1 MPDAQPLIGRTIS
14 HYRIA
19 EKLGGGGMGVVY
31 KAEDITLRRSVAL
44 KFLPGE
50 LTKDAQALSRFQR
63 EAQAASALSHPNICM
78 VFEIAEFEGQPFI
91 AMEYLDGVTLKHR
104 IGGKPVDLETLLNA
118 AIEIAD
124 ALDAAHAEGIVH
136 RDIKPANIF
145 ITKRGHVKI
154 LDFGLAKQ
162 TRVEPAS
169 DATQATSDGVSPE
182 QLTSPGTAVGTIA
195 YMSPEQVRGKDLDAR
210 TDLFSFGVVLYEMG
224 TGALPFRGETSGVIT
239 EAILNRVPVAPVR
252 LNPDLPAEIERIVSK
267 ALEKDRNLRYQHAA
281 DMRADLQRVKRDST
295 SGILAS
301 SQSSAS
307 TGVESQAS
315 ATFAAAS
322 STSVAS
328 ASTSAAAAPQTQAAH
343 TSGSSVAVA
352 AVKQH
357 KLGLTAGALIVL
369 VVLAA
374 AGYGVYSMFRG
385 KSEVLFQNYKISQ
398 ITDNGK
404 SIAAALSPDGKYV
417 LSERLDAGKASVW
430 LRHIATNSDT
440 QIIAP
445 ADVPV
450 NYRNF
455 SFSSDGNYFYFRE
468 ARGATQ
474 DAFDIYRA
482 TALGGSPQIIAR
494 DVDSNVASSP
504 DGKHIAYERFNDPE
518 VGKFQLLEA
527 NPDGSEEKIVA
538 SGPVE
543 NGRQSLSWSPD
554 GAHLALVNW
563 GNIPTAM
570 LVMDLS
576 SGKIQELPRTA
587 GIGFLD
593 SSWMPDGRGLL
604 VQYEDATSGFDQV
617 GYVSYPGGQ
626 FHAVTKDTSNYVG
639 VALSTDGKTL
649 ATVQNKGFFTFYT
662 IPAAGTGANPP
673 APTIPQQQKGLM
685 SFAWL
690 SGQQLA
696 LVEDNRLVRTTLD
709 GSSKTTLLSDASFGN
724 LAACPDGRTI
734 LLSLNS
740 RDVMGSNNT
749 WKIGAD
755 GSNLKQI
762 SKGRQEYA
770 VECSPDSK
778 WAYFTDNQSNQVQRA
793 VIDGGAPEMVPGTDI
808 PHSII
813 ASHDL
818 SFSPDGK
825 TLGFV
830 IDTITG
836 NEVAPKIVLVPLDAG
851 PKPQLHFL
859 EPNPGI
865 SNYGPRFTPDGKALV
880 YPIRQNGLEE
890 LWLQPLDG
898 SPGRQITNLKAE
910 RITAFYWS
918 PDGKSIGVL
927 TARREYDVILLHDT
941 GAQ

>member
-1 MPDAQPLIGRTIS
+1 MPDAQPLIGRSIS
-14 HYRIA
+14 HYRIVD
-19 EKLGGGGMGVVY
+19 KLGGGGMGVVY
-31 KAEDITLRRSVAL
+31 KAEDTTLHRFVAL
-44 KFLPGE
+44 KFLPSD
-50 LTKDAQALSRFQR
+50 LTKDPQALSRFQR

-78 VFEIAEFEGQPFI
+78 VFEIGQHEGQPFI

-104 IGGKPVDLETLLNA
+104 IGGKPVDLETLLNVV
-118 AIEIAD
+118 IEIAD

-169 DATQATSDGVSPE
+169 DATQATSDGVSPD

-195 YMSPEQVRGKDLDAR
+195 YMSPEQVRGKELDAR
-210 TDLFSFGVVLYEMG
+210 TDLFSFGVVLYEMA
-224 TGALPFRGETSGVIT
+224 TGSLPFRGETSGVIT

-252 LNPDLPAEIERIVSK
+252 LNPDLPAEIERIVNK

-281 DMRADLQRVKRDST
+281 DMRADLQRVKRDTT
-295 SGILAS
+295 SGTLTGSQIAQS
-301 SQSSAS
+301 APAESQSSAVS
-307 TGVESQAS
+307 SPVSS
-315 ATFAAAS
+315 A
-322 STSVAS
+322 SVAS
-328 ASTSAAAAPQTQAAH
+328 TPEAAQTQPGH
-343 TSGSSVAVA
+343 SSGSSVAVA
-352 AVKQH
+352 AKQH
-357 KLGLTAGALIVL
+357 KLGLTAGAAIAL

-385 KSEVLFQNYKISQ
+385 KSEVPFQNYKISQ

-417 LSERLDAGKASVW
+417 LSEMVDAGKASVW

-445 ADVPV
+445 SDVPV
-450 NYRNF
+450 YYRNF
-455 SFSSDGNYFYFRE
+455 SFSPDGNYFYFRE
-468 ARGATQ
+468 ARDAKQ
-474 DAFDIYRA
+474 DIFDVYRA

-494 DVDSNVASSP
+494 DVDSNIASSP
-504 DGKHIAYERFNDPE
+504 DGKHIAFARFNDPE

-527 NPDGSEEKIVA
+527 NPDGSEEKVIA

-543 NGRQSLSWSPD
+543 SGRQSLSWSPD

-563 GNIPTAM
+563 GNIATPM
-570 LVMDLS
+570 QVMDLS
-576 SGKIQELPRTA
+576 SGKIQELPRTN
-587 GIGFLD
+587 GIGFLESAWTPD
-593 SSWMPDGRGLL
+593 SRGLL

-617 GYVSYPGGQ
+617 GYVPYPGGQ
-626 FHAVTKDTSNYVG
+626 FHAVTKDTSNYAG
-639 VALSTDGKTL
+639 VAMSTDGKTL
-649 ATVQNKGFFTFYT
+649 ATVQDKGFFTFYT
-662 IPAAGTGANPP
+662 LPAAGTGATPP
-673 APTIPQQQKGLM
+673 APTIPQHQKGVM
-685 SFAWL
+685 YFAWM

-696 LVEDNRLVRTTLD
+696 LVEDNRLVRASLD
-709 GSSKTTLLSDASFGN
+709 GTNKTTLLSDVSFGN

-740 RDVMGSNNT
+740 RDVLGNINT

-755 GSNLKQI
+755 ASNLRQL

-778 WAYFTDNQSNQVQRA
+778 WAYFTDNTGNRVQRA
-793 VIDGGAPEMVPGTDI
+793 PVDGGAPETVPGADV
-808 PHSII
+808 PNAII
-813 ASHDL
+813 ASHAL

-825 TLGFV
+825 TLAYV
-830 IDTITG
+830 IDVIS
-836 NEVAPKIVLVPLDAG
+836 NNIAPKIVLVPLDAG
-851 PKPQLHFL
+851 PKPQVRYA
-859 EPNPGI
+859 EPNPAI

-880 YPIRQNGLEE
+880 YPIRQNGVED

-898 SPGRQITNLKAE
+898 SPGRQITNLKAG
-910 RITAFYWS
+910 RIQSFHWS
-918 PDGKSIGVL
+918 LDGKSIGVL
-927 TARREYDVILLHDT
+927 TARHEYDVILLHDT
-941 GAQ
+941 GS

>member
-14 HYRIA
+14 HYRIV

-78 VFEIAEFEGQPFI
+78 VFEIAEYEGQPFI

-124 ALDAAHAEGIVH
+124 ALDAAHSEGIVH

-281 DMRADLQRVKRDST
+281 DMRADLQRVKRDTSSGGLTGSQVAASGAADSQTST
-295 SGILAS
+295 VS
-301 SQSSAS
+301 SRVSSAS
-307 TGVESQAS
+307 VAVAPATAQSQ
-315 ATFAAAS
+315 
-322 STSVAS
+322 
-328 ASTSAAAAPQTQAAH
+328 PAH
-343 TSGSSVAVA
+343 SSGSSVAVA

-385 KSEVLFQNYKISQ
+385 KAEVPFQNYKISQ

-417 LSERLDAGKASVW
+417 LSEVLDAGKASVW

-445 ADVPV
+445 ADATVY
-450 NYRNF
+450 YRNF
-455 SFSSDGNYFYFRE
+455 NFSPDGNYFYYRE
-468 ARGATQ
+468 ARDAKQ
-474 DAFDIYRA
+474 DTFDIYRA
-482 TALGGSPQIIAR
+482 PALGGSPQIIAR
-494 DVDSNVASSP
+494 DVDSNIASSP
-504 DGKHIAYERFNDPE
+504 DGKHIAYARFNDPE

-527 NPDGSEEKIVA
+527 NPDGSGEKMIA

-543 NGRQSLSWSPD
+543 NGRMSLSWSPD
-554 GAHLALVNW
+554 GAHMALVNY
-563 GNIPTAM
+563 GGIATPM
-570 LVMDLS
+570 EVMDLS
-576 SGKIQELPRTA
+576 SGKMQELPRTA
-587 GIGFLD
+587 GVGFVD
-593 SSWMPDGRGLL
+593 SSWTPDGRGLL
-604 VQYEDATSGFDQV
+604 VQYEDATSGFDQI
-617 GYVSYPGGQ
+617 GYLSYPSGQ
-626 FHAVTKDTSNYVG
+626 FHAVTKDTSNYND

-649 ATVQNKGFFTFYT
+649 ATVQSKGFFAFYT
-662 IPAAGTGANPP
+662 LPATGTGATPP
-673 APTIPQQQKGLM
+673 PPTIPQQQKGFM
-685 SFAWL
+685 YFAWL
-690 SGQQLA
+690 SGQQLV
-696 LVEDNRLVRTTLD
+696 LVEDNRLVRTSLD
-709 GSSKTTLLSDASFGN
+709 GSNKTTLLNDVEIADVS
-724 LAACPDGRTI
+724 ACPDGRTI
-734 LLSLNS
+734 LLSLSS
-740 RDVMGSNNT
+740 RDIVGYTNT

-755 GSNLKQI
+755 GSNLKQL
-762 SKGRQEYA
+762 SKGRQEFKA
-770 VECSPDSK
+770 ECSPDSK
-778 WAYFTDNQSNQVQRA
+778 WAYFSDYTGNRVQR
-793 VIDGGAPEMVPGTDI
+793 VTIDGGTPETVPGADV
-808 PHSII
+808 PNSII
-813 ASHDL
+813 TSHAL
-818 SFSPDGK
+818 GLSPDGK
-825 TLGFV
+825 TLAYT
-830 IDTITG
+830 IDILATFT
-836 NEVAPKIVLVPLDAG
+836 PKIVMVPLDAG
-851 PKPQLHFL
+851 PKPQVRFL
-859 EPNPGI
+859 EPNPAI
-865 SNYGPRFTPDGKALV
+865 SNYGPRFTPDGKSLV
-880 YPIRQNGLEE
+880 YPIRQNGVED

-898 SPGRQITNLKAE
+898 SPGRQITNLKVY
-910 RITAFYWS
+910 RISAFYWS

>member
-1 MPDAQPLIGRTIS
+1 MPDAQPLIGRSIS
-14 HYRIA
+14 HYRIV

-31 KAEDITLRRSVAL
+31 KAEDTTLRRSVAL

-195 YMSPEQVRGKDLDAR
+195 YMSPEQVRGKDLDSR

-224 TGALPFRGETSGVIT
+224 TGAMPFRGETSGVIT

-252 LNPDLPAEIERIVSK
+252 LNPDLPAELERIVSK

-281 DMRADLQRVKRDST
+281 DMRADLQRVKRDTT
-295 SGILAS
+295 SGVLTGSQVA
-301 SQSSAS
+301 QSSAAD
-307 TGVESQAS
+307 SQTS
-315 ATFAAAS
+315 AVSAQVS
-322 STSVAS
+322 S
-328 ASTSAAAAPQTQAAH
+328 ASVAAAPATVQTQPAH
-343 TSGSSVAVA
+343 SSGSSVAVA
-352 AVKQH
+352 AAKQH
-357 KLGLTAGALIVL
+357 KLGLTAGALIAL

-385 KSEVLFQNYKISQ
+385 KAEVPFQNYKISQ

-417 LSERLDAGKASVW
+417 LSERVDAGKASVW

-445 ADVPV
+445 SDVPV
-450 NYRNF
+450 NYRDFTF
-455 SFSSDGNYFYFRE
+455 SPDGNYFYFRE
-468 ARGATQ
+468 ARDAKQ
-474 DAFDIYRA
+474 DTFDIYRA

-494 DVDSNVASSP
+494 DVDSNIASSP
-504 DGKHIAYERFNDPE
+504 DGKHIAYARFNDPE
-518 VGKFQLLEA
+518 VGRFQFLEA
-527 NPDGSEEKIVA
+527 NPDGSEEKVIA

-554 GAHLALVNW
+554 GAHLALVNY
-563 GNIPTAM
+563 GAIPTPM
-570 LVMDLS
+570 QIMDLS

-587 GIGFLD
+587 GIGFVD
-593 SSWMPDGRGLL
+593 SAWMPDGRGLL
-604 VQYEDATSGFDQV
+604 VQYEDSTSGFDQV
-617 GYVSYPGGQ
+617 GYLSYPGGQ
-626 FHAVTKDTSNYVG
+626 FHAITKDTSNYAG
-639 VALSTDGKTL
+639 VAVSTDGKTL
-649 ATVQNKGFFTFYT
+649 ATVQNKGFFKFYT
-662 IPAAGTGANPP
+662 LPAAGTGGNPP
-673 APTIPQQQKGLM
+673 SPTIPEQQRGFM
-685 SFAWL
+685 FFAWL
-690 SGQQLA
+690 GEQQLVLA
-696 LVEDNRLVRTTLD
+696 EDNRVVRTSLD
-709 GSSKTTLLSDASFGN
+709 GGNKTTVLSDVALGGI
-724 LAACPDGRTI
+724 AACPDGRTI
-734 LLSLNS
+734 LMNLNS
-740 RDVMGSNNT
+740 RDVLGNINT

-755 GSNLKQI
+755 GSNLKQL
-762 SKGRQEYA
+762 SKGRQEYT

-778 WAYFTDNQSNQVQRA
+778 WAYFTENTASRVERVA
-793 VIDGGAPEMVPGTDI
+793 IDGGTPETVPGTAV
-808 PHSII
+808 PHAII
-813 ASHDL
+813 ASHAL
-818 SFSPDGK
+818 GVSPDGK
-825 TLGFV
+825 TLVFV
-830 IDTITG
+830 IDSI
-836 NEVAPKIVLVPLDAG
+836 VANSMTPKIALVPLDAG
-851 PKPQLHFL
+851 PQPQVRFV
-859 EPNPGI
+859 EPNPAI
-865 SNYGPRFTPDGKALV
+865 SSYGARFTPDGKALV
-880 YPIRQNGLEE
+880 YPIRQNGVED

-898 SPGRQITNLKAE
+898 SPGHRITNLKAGS
-910 RITAFYWS
+910 IHAFYWS
-918 PDGKSIGVL
+918 PDAKSIGVL
-927 TARREYDVILLHDT
+927 TDRREYDVILLHDT
-941 GAQ
+941 GSQ

>member
-1 MPDAQPLIGRTIS
+1 MIGRSIS
-14 HYRIA
+14 HYRIV

-31 KAEDITLRRSVAL
+31 KAEDTTLRRSVAL

-50 LTKDAQALSRFQR
+50 LTRDAQALSRFQR

-210 TDLFSFGVVLYEMG
+210 TDLFSFGVVLYEMA
-224 TGALPFRGETSGVIT
+224 TGAMPFRGETSGVIT

-252 LNPDLPAEIERIVSK
+252 LNPDLPAELERIVSK

-281 DMRADLQRVKRDST
+281 DMRADLQRVKRDTT
-295 SGILAS
+295 SGMLSGSQIA
-301 SQSSAS
+301 QSSAAD
-307 TGVESQAS
+307 SQTS
-315 ATFAAAS
+315 AVS
-322 STSVAS
+322 SQVSSASVAP
-328 ASTSAAAAPQTQAAH
+328 APPAVQTQPAH
-343 TSGSSVAVA
+343 SSGSSVAVA
-352 AVKQH
+352 AAKQH
-357 KLGLTAGALIVL
+357 KLGLTAGALIAL
-369 VVLAA
+369 IVLAA

-385 KSEVLFQNYKISQ
+385 KAEVPFQNYKISQ

-404 SIAAALSPDGKYV
+404 SIAAAFSPDGKYV

-445 ADVPV
+445 SDVAV

-494 DVDSNVASSP
+494 DVDSNIASSP

-527 NPDGSEEKIVA
+527 NPDGSEEKVIA

-543 NGRQSLSWSPD
+543 NGRQSVSWSPD

-563 GNIPTAM
+563 GNIPTQM
-570 LVMDLS
+570 LVMELS
-576 SGKIQELPRTA
+576 SGKIQELPRTP
-587 GIGFLD
+587 GIGFMD
-593 SSWMPDGRGLL
+593 SSWMPDGRGFL
-604 VQYEDATSGFDQV
+604 VQFEDSTSGFDQV
-617 GYVSYPGGQ
+617 GYLSYPGGQ
-626 FHAVTKDTSNYVG
+626 FHAVTKDTSNYAG
-639 VALSTDGKTL
+639 VAVSTDGKTL
-649 ATVQNKGFFTFYT
+649 ATVQNKGFFKFYT
-662 IPAAGTGANPP
+662 LPAAGTAGNPP
-673 APTIPQQQKGLM
+673 SPTIPEQQKGFM
-685 SFAWL
+685 FFAWL

-696 LVEDNRLVRTTLD
+696 LVEDNRVVRTTLD
-709 GSSKTTLLSDASFGN
+709 GSNKTTVLSDVSIGTIG
-724 LAACPDGRTI
+724 ACPDGRTI

-740 RDVMGSNNT
+740 RDVLGSINT

-755 GSNLKQI
+755 GSNLKQL

-770 VECSPDSK
+770 VECSLDSK
-778 WAYFTDNQSNQVQRA
+778 WAYFTDNEGNRVQRA
-793 VIDGGAPEMVPGTDI
+793 AIDGGAPETVPGTDI

-818 SFSPDGK
+818 AFSPDGK
-825 TLGFV
+825 TLSYV
-830 IDTITG
+830 IDVLSG
-836 NEVAPKIVLVPLDAG
+836 SNYVAPKIVLVPLDAG
-851 PKPQLHFL
+851 PKPQVRVV
-859 EPNPGI
+859 EPNPAI
-865 SNYGPRFTPDGKALV
+865 SNYGPRFTPDGKAVV
-880 YPIRQNGLEE
+880 YPIRQNGVED
-890 LWLQPLDG
+890 LWQQPLDG
-898 SPGRQITNLKAE
+898 SPGRQITNLKVE
-910 RITAFYWS
+910 RIGAFYWS
-918 PDGKSIGVL
+918 PEGKSIGVL

>member
-1 MPDAQPLIGRTIS
+1 MPDAQSLIGRSIS
-14 HYRIA
+14 HYRIV

-31 KAEDITLRRSVAL
+31 KAEDTTLRRSVAL
-44 KFLPGE
+44 KFLPGD
-50 LTKDAQALSRFQR
+50 LTRDAQALSRFQR

-78 VFEIAEFEGQPFI
+78 VFEIGEHEGQPFI

-104 IGGKPVDLETLLNA
+104 IGGKPVDVETLLNV

-195 YMSPEQVRGKDLDAR
+195 YMSPEQVRGKELDAR
-210 TDLFSFGVVLYEMG
+210 TDLFSFGVVLYEMA

-295 SGILAS
+295 SGGLTGSQVAQS
-301 SQSSAS
+301 AAAESQSSAVS
-307 TGVESQAS
+307 SQVS
-315 ATFAAAS
+315 
-322 STSVAS
+322 S
-328 ASTSAAAAPQTQAAH
+328 ASVVSAPSAAQTQPAH
-343 TSGSSVAVA
+343 SSGSSVAVA
-352 AVKQH
+352 AAKQH
-357 KLGLTAGALIVL
+357 KLGLTAGAVIAL

-385 KSEVLFQNYKISQ
+385 KAEVPFQNYKISQ

-404 SIAAALSPDGKYV
+404 SIAAAISPDGKYV
-417 LSERLDAGKASVW
+417 LSEMLDAGKASVW

-450 NYRNF
+450 YYRNF
-455 SFSSDGNYFYFRE
+455 SFSPDGNYFYYRE
-468 ARGATQ
+468 ARDAKQ
-474 DAFDIYRA
+474 DTFDVYRA
-482 TALGGSPQIIAR
+482 PALGGSPQIIAR
-494 DVDSNVASSP
+494 DVDSNIASSP
-504 DGKHIAYERFNDPE
+504 DGKHIAYARFNDPE
-518 VGKFQLLEA
+518 VGKFQLLQA
-527 NPDGSEEKIVA
+527 NPDGSDEKVIA

-554 GAHLALVNW
+554 GAHLAMANF
-563 GNIPTAM
+563 GNIATPM
-570 LVMDLS
+570 QVMDLS
-576 SGKIQELPRTA
+576 SGKIQELPRTT
-587 GIGFLD
+587 GIGFVE
-593 SSWMPDGRGLL
+593 SAWTPDGRGLL
-604 VQYEDATSGFDQV
+604 VQYEDASSGFDQV

-626 FHAVTKDTSNYVG
+626 FHAITKDTSNYAG
-639 VALSTDGKTL
+639 VAVSTDGKTL
-649 ATVQNKGFFTFYT
+649 ATVQNKGFYTFYML
-662 IPAAGTGANPP
+662 PAAGTGATPP
-673 APTIPQQQKGLM
+673 APTIPEQQKGFM
-685 SFAWL
+685 FFAWL
-690 SGQQLA
+690 GGQQLA
-696 LVEDNRLVRTTLD
+696 LVEDNRLVRTSVD
-709 GSSKTTLLSDASFGN
+709 GGNKTTVLSDASIGGV
-724 LAACPDGRTI
+724 AACPDGRTI
-734 LLSLNS
+734 LMNLSS
-740 RDVMGSNNT
+740 RDVLGNINT

-755 GSNLKQI
+755 GSNLRQL
-762 SKGRQEYA
+762 SKGRQEYTT
-770 VECSPDSK
+770 ECSPDSK
-778 WAYFTDNQSNQVQRA
+778 WAYFTDNSGNRVRRA
-793 VIDGGAPEMVPGTDI
+793 PIDGGEPESVPGADI
-808 PHSII
+808 PNAII

-825 TLGFV
+825 TLAYLIDLHFV
-830 IDTITG
+830 
-836 NEVAPKIVLVPLDAG
+836 PKIVLVPLDAG
-851 PKPQLHFL
+851 PKPQVRYV
-859 EPNPGI
+859 EPNPAI

-880 YPIRQNGLEE
+880 YPIRQNGVED

-898 SPGRQITNLKAE
+898 SAGRQITNFKAA
-910 RITAFYWS
+910 RIQSFYWS

-927 TARREYDVILLHDT
+927 TARHEYDVILLHDT
-941 GAQ
+941 GPQ

>member
-14 HYRIA
+14 HYRIV

-31 KAEDITLRRSVAL
+31 KAEDTTLRRSVAL

-195 YMSPEQVRGKDLDAR
+195 YMSPEQVRGKDLDSR
-210 TDLFSFGVVLYEMG
+210 TDLFSFGVVLYEMA
-224 TGALPFRGETSGVIT
+224 TGAMPFRGETSGVIT

-252 LNPDLPAEIERIVSK
+252 LNPDLPAELERIVSK

-281 DMRADLQRVKRDST
+281 DMRADLQRVKRDTT
-295 SGILAS
+295 SGMLSGSQVAQSSAADSQTSAAS
-301 SQSSAS
+301 SQASSA
-307 TGVESQAS
+307 T
-315 ATFAAAS
+315 
-322 STSVAS
+322 VAS
-328 ASTSAAAAPQTQAAH
+328 APAPAAAQTQPAH
-343 TSGSSVAVA
+343 SSGSSVAVA
-352 AVKQH
+352 AAKQH
-357 KLGLTAGALIVL
+357 KVGLTAGALIAL
-369 VVLAA
+369 LVLAA

-385 KSEVLFQNYKISQ
+385 KAEVPFQNYKISQ

-404 SIAAALSPDGKYV
+404 SIAAAFSPDGKYV

-445 ADVPV
+445 SDVPV

-474 DAFDIYRA
+474 DEFDVYRA

-494 DVDSNVASSP
+494 DVDSNIASSP

-527 NPDGSEEKIVA
+527 NPDGSEEKVIA

-563 GNIPTAM
+563 GNIPTPM

-576 SGKIQELPRTA
+576 SGKLQELPRTA
-587 GIGFLD
+587 GIGFMD
-593 SSWMPDGRGLL
+593 SSWMPDGRGFL
-604 VQYEDATSGFDQV
+604 VQYEDSTSGSDQV
-617 GYVSYPGGQ
+617 GYLSYPGGQ
-626 FHAVTKDTSNYVG
+626 FHAVTKDTSNYAG
-639 VALSTDGKTL
+639 VAVSTDGKTL
-649 ATVQNKGFFTFYT
+649 ATVQNKGFFKFYT
-662 IPAAGTGANPP
+662 LPAAGAGGNSPS
-673 APTIPQQQKGLM
+673 PTIPEQQKGFM
-685 SFAWL
+685 FFAWL
-690 SGQQLA
+690 SGQQLT
-696 LVEDNRLVRTTLD
+696 LVEDNRVVRTTLD
-709 GSSKTTLLSDASFGN
+709 GSNKNTVLSDVSIGGI
-724 LAACPDGRTI
+724 AACPDGRTI

-740 RDVMGSNNT
+740 RDVLGNINT

-755 GSNLKQI
+755 GSNLNQL

-778 WAYFTDNQSNQVQRA
+778 WAYFTDNQRNLVQRA
-793 VIDGGAPEMVPGTDI
+793 TIDAGAPETVPGTDI
-808 PHSII
+808 PSSII
-813 ASHDL
+813 ASHAL
-818 SFSPDGK
+818 GFSPDGK
-825 TLGFV
+825 TLVYV
-830 IDTITG
+830 IDVLSG
-836 NEVAPKIVLVPLDAG
+836 NNEAPKIVLVPLDAG
-851 PKPQLHFL
+851 PKPQVRFL
-859 EPNPGI
+859 APNPAI
-865 SNYGPRFTPDGKALV
+865 SSYGPRFTPDGKSLV
-880 YPIRQNGLEE
+880 YPIRQNGVED

-898 SPGRQITNLKAE
+898 SPGRQITNLKAD
-910 RITAFYWS
+910 RISAFYWS
-918 PDGKSIGVL
+918 PDGKSIGL
-927 TARREYDVILLHDT
+927 MTARREYDVILLHDT
-941 GAQ
+941 GPQ

>member
-31 KAEDITLRRSVAL
+31 KAEDTTLRRSVAL

-281 DMRADLQRVKRDST
+281 DMRADLQRVKRDT
-295 SGILAS
+295 SSGGLTGSQVAAS
-301 SQSSAS
+301 GAADSQTSAVSPRVSSA
-307 TGVESQAS
+307 
-315 ATFAAAS
+315 
-322 STSVAS
+322 SVAS
-328 ASTSAAAAPQTQAAH
+328 APAAAQTQPAH
-343 TSGSSVAVA
+343 SSGSSVAVA
-352 AVKQH
+352 AKQH
-357 KLGLTAGALIVL
+357 KLGVSAGALIVL
-369 VVLAA
+369 VVLTAA
-374 AGYGVYSMFRG
+374 AYGVYSMFRG
-385 KSEVLFQNYKISQ
+385 KAEVPFQNYKISQ

-417 LSERLDAGKASVW
+417 LSEVLDAGKASVW

-445 ADVPV
+445 ADATVY
-450 NYRNF
+450 YRNF
-455 SFSSDGNYFYFRE
+455 NFSPDGNYFYYRE
-468 ARGATQ
+468 ARDAKQ
-474 DAFDIYRA
+474 DTFDVYRA
-482 TALGGSPQIIAR
+482 PALGGSPQIIAR
-494 DVDSNVASSP
+494 DVDSNIASSP
-504 DGKHIAYERFNDPE
+504 DGKHIAYARFNDPE

-527 NPDGSEEKIVA
+527 NPDGSGEKMIA

-543 NGRQSLSWSPD
+543 NGRMSLSWSPD
-554 GAHLALVNW
+554 GAHMALVNY
-563 GNIPTAM
+563 GGIATPM
-570 LVMDLS
+570 EVMDLS
-576 SGKIQELPRTA
+576 SGKMQEMPRTA
-587 GIGFLD
+587 GIGFVD
-593 SSWMPDGRGLL
+593 SSWTPDGRGLL
-604 VQYEDATSGFDQV
+604 VQYEDATSGFDQI
-617 GYVSYPGGQ
+617 GYLSYPSGQ
-626 FHAVTKDTSNYVG
+626 FHAVTKDTSNYND

-649 ATVQNKGFFTFYT
+649 ATVQSKGFFAFYT
-662 IPAAGTGANPP
+662 LPATGTGATPP
-673 APTIPQQQKGLM
+673 PPTIPQQQKGFM
-685 SFAWL
+685 YFAWL
-690 SGQQLA
+690 SGQQLV
-696 LVEDNRLVRTTLD
+696 LVEDNRLVRTSLD
-709 GSSKTTLLSDASFGN
+709 GSNKTTLLNDVSIADLS
-724 LAACPDGRTI
+724 ACPDGRSI
-734 LLSLNS
+734 LLSLSS
-740 RDVMGSNNT
+740 RDIVGNTNT

-755 GSNLKQI
+755 GSNLKQL
-762 SKGRQEYA
+762 SKGRQEFKA
-770 VECSPDSK
+770 ECSPDSK
-778 WAYFTDNQSNQVQRA
+778 WAYFSDNTGNRVQR
-793 VIDGGAPEMVPGTDI
+793 VSIDGGTPETVPGADV
-808 PHSII
+808 PKSII
-813 ASHDL
+813 TSHAL
-818 SFSPDGK
+818 GLSPDGK
-825 TLGFV
+825 TLAYA
-830 IDTITG
+830 IDILATFTQ
-836 NEVAPKIVLVPLDAG
+836 KIVMVPLDAG
-851 PKPQLHFL
+851 PKPQVRFL
-859 EPNPGI
+859 EPNPAI
-865 SNYGPRFTPDGKALV
+865 SNYGPRFTPDGKSLV
-880 YPIRQNGLEE
+880 YPIRQNGVED

-898 SPGRQITNLKAE
+898 SPGRQITNLKVY
-910 RITAFYWS
+910 RISAFYWS